1 MDWKKTGEKV
11 GRFFSLVETFE
22 RWKVAIADLNTTNA
36 QIVAGI
42 AMGMLTGV
50 FYFATQVVKMI
61 LAFQHGATVGWEAP
75 KLIHLDVFSA
85 WLLFVASWI
94 GFSIRQF
101 KHKRETFMGQDGSGQ
116 SIRHVQARNGQTEK

>member
-1 MDWKKTGEKV
+1 MDWEKTGKKI
-11 GRFFSLVETFE
+11 GKFFSLVDVFE
-22 RWKVAIADLNTTNA
+22 RWKIAIADLNTTNA

-42 AMGMLTGV
+42 AMGIVTGL

-61 LAFQHGATVGWEAP
+61 LAFQYGDISGWEAP
-75 KLIHLDVFSA
+75 KLIHLDVFTA

-101 KHKRETFMGQDGSGQ
+101 KHKRETHFEGGQESV
-116 SIRHVQARNGQTEK
+116 RHAQARNGNKDKS